1 MPNELVHFPGV
12 SLEVVEYTAMRKIIF
27 LVVSLFLIIPVGA
40 VGSSPPDV
48 SGHWQLDKDM
58 SSGRYGAFALPDQE
72 LEIKKTPAGFAVHT
86 FSTSKGWSLDD
97 LYILD
102 GKPHPIEIVS
112 PDGTKLSGT
121 RQVRFIESKK
131 ELEGVELLTT
141 LTLLGRAKVK
151 REFHLKLDAEGRL
164 VLDSVEQSPLGQ
176 KTVHSVF
183 RRSKD

>member
-1 MPNELVHFPGV
+1 
-12 SLEVVEYTAMRKIIF
+12 MRNIILF
-27 LVVSLFLIIPVGA
+27 IVCLFLTIPVGA
-40 VGSSPPDV
+40 VGSTLPDV
-48 SGHWQLDKDM
+48 SGHWQLDQER

-86 FSTSKGWSLDD
+86 FSASKGWSLDD

-112 PDGTKLSGT
+112 PDGTKLKGT
-121 RQVRFIESKK
+121 RQVRFLESKK
-131 ELEGVELLTT
+131 ELEGLEQLTT

-164 VLDSVEQSPLGQ
+164 VLDSVEQSPLGR

-183 RRSKD
+183 RRTKE